1 MISNNLITTM
11 ANFAY
16 MYYNTLLLHS
26 LSNNEIGSEGATV
39 LADALQVNQSL
50 RKLKYVTAY
59 IFPKTCML
67 SCQIIISTHLTS
79 QLGMFTILYKFCHF
93 HYSLYHTSLSDSGAI
108 ALANAL
114 QQNMS
119 LEELK

>member
-1 MISNNLITTM
+1 
-11 ANFAY
+11 

-50 RKLKYVTAY
+50 RTLKYVTAY
-59 IFPKTCML
+59 LLTNL
-67 SCQIIISTHLTS
+67 HVYTCQIIISTHLTN

-108 ALANAL
+108 ALANTL
-114 QQNMS
+114 QRNMS